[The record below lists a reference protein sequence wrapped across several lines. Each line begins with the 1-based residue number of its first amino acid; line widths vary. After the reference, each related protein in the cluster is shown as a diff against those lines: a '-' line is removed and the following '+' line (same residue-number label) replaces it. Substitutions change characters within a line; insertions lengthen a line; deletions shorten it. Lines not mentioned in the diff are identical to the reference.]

1 VLTPNISNL
10 AFYKANRKPL
20 SRAVVIGRQTNCKGE
35 KRLLPPNFWSSAL
48 KMEVYVPLK
57 RWYHPTWP
65 YNQATFPP
73 P

>member
-20 SRAVVIGRQTNCKGE
+20 SRAVVIARQINCKGE

-48 KMEVYVPLK
+48 KMEAYVPLK

-65 YNQATFPP
+65 YNPATFPP